1 MGALTRFAAGSQLFV
16 PSDRGANPVTAGY
29 LLPTGTTAPDQF
41 SLQDAL
47 NTYPG
52 WFVMLSGVSDAG
64 IPVFEQSAQSYFANP
79 ARAGA
84 LAAWFTNAA
93 NASSGLTGWV
103 MYAPRPDLNLTRT
116 AQIGF
121 ANFAIILQIG
131 AKVAVSGD
139 GTALTITTTGSA
151 ANSLSVTPFGQR
163 QPVQIAMTGA
173 ASLSILAAPERAG
186 CLEFGLTLTQKVATS
201 LDLGLRSFTAP
212 VGGGNTNTALYTLFD
227 FSGLASGTPISAV
240 VDPLAPLDHQRSNF
254 TFDQSGLTLP
264 SAFRNPIGATLQL
277 TVTNTAS
284 LVFANR
290 LTAVDAQGNP
300 IILPSNQILYM
311 VPSGDF
317 TLNMPPAAAKV
328 AVAASA
334 VPDLTANL
342 MCGLSAVEYLSLAA
356 GTTLSFVPDQMAF
369 AKTLKAAG
377 ADNGR
382 VFGPLTSAG
391 STAWAQVKNPQSST
405 YSAQPNASVLFQG
418 NSTMLSFLPLD
429 IGQLEAA
436 SAPATPL
443 LPYATAAVGSGL
455 TREDLAQFEAQVWS
469 PQRRSLLQK
478 AIDLAGAKSGAR
490 VLAAGG
496 SAPNP
501 PYGTT
506 PQGLLLHF
514 GQDTT
519 DWAEMTLAVSSTD
532 SVPPNRNPAVVL
544 DSVTGNLQT
553 ALQTN
558 QLFLVATGADL
569 FMSNAQMAY
578 RLNQERLDAL
588 ATVIPD
594 QAVISALQSLLS
606 APANTRLW
614 PNEAAMDAS
623 LHTVLTAAQY
633 DSWHTTIR
641 AYCGEFSLFVA
652 GWEFDLSPWRWVD
665 HKTILIFKF
674 CSKQLTQLVEDT
686 SQWANPDAFNP
697 SKAATQ
703 QTLVTIFQDAAAS
716 YAAGDTDFAYFVNTV
731 MRDPNWNGILALNA
745 LVPLSGLPPQLEG
758 IAAGIDPSQ
767 FQAHH
772 LGITTTPIQTGTNA
786 YTAQPS
792 SAFGLIHYQDDSA
805 LTGADPYMYK
815 VSLLKVLLA
824 NSEVTAFSSTIKL
837 LINQLFGEPCT
848 QRNAPDNVLVLNGTY
863 QNTGGLGSYSFVTAG
878 STVYQ
883 MSSQIL
889 YQVLISQASF
899 VTLSDDDTTAQVTS
913 QFQIAGSLSF
923 RAQSG
928 FDLFSYGP
936 EQAVIGAN
944 GVGVGLAFSSLAI
957 DMDFN
962 QATPSYK
969 TFTFDAS
976 TIALDASASLTRL
989 DSLVAHFPLKLTSLI
1004 QSTGTDTPDSLG
1016 FMPVDSPLQGS
1027 QLASPWFGLQFD
1039 LDLGSPGALAAQ
1051 IGFTARLLLG
1061 WAPNP
1066 TTPTLYIGLG
1076 LPGVSGG
1083 QRAISLEGVLSLAF
1097 GDVMF
1102 LVQAPTYILQF
1113 SNIALKFLSLTFP
1126 PNGQINMVMFGNPNA
1141 ETSGALGWYAAYVKN
1156 GSSGGTGNST
1166 QLSRLR
1172 LTDRTRGPSLAD
1184 QTEGKP
1190 E

>member
-1 MGALTRFAAGSQLFV
+1 MATLTRSAAGSQLFV

-29 LLPTGTTAPDQF
+29 LLPTGAATPDNF
-41 SLQDAL
+41 GLQDAL
-47 NTYPG
+47 STYPG

-64 IPVFEQSAQSYFANP
+64 IPAFEQSAQSYFANP

-84 LAAWFTNAA
+84 LAVWFTNAA
-93 NASSGLTGWV
+93 NASTGLTGFV
-103 MYAPRPDLNLTRT
+103 MYAPRPDLSLIRT
-116 AQIGF
+116 AQIAF
-121 ANFAIILQIG
+121 ANFAIILQTG

-139 GTALTITTTGSA
+139 GTALTITVTGSA

-163 QPVQIAMTGA
+163 QPVQIPMTGA
-173 ASLSILAAPERAG
+173 ASLSILGAPELAG
-186 CLEFGLTLTQKVATS
+186 CLQFGLTLTQNVATS

-212 VGGGNTNTALYTLFD
+212 VGGGNTNTARYQLFD
-227 FSGLASGTPISAV
+227 FSGLAGGTPISAV
-240 VDPLAPLDHQRSNF
+240 VDPLAPLDHQRSHL

-264 SAFRNPIGATLQL
+264 SAFRNPVGATLRL
-277 TVTNTAS
+277 TAADTAS

-290 LTAVDAQGNP
+290 LTAVDANGNP
-300 IILPSNQILYM
+300 VILPSNQILYM

-317 TLNMPPAAAKV
+317 TLNMPAASKAAA
-328 AVAASA
+328 AASA
-334 VPDLTANL
+334 TPDLTANL
-342 MCGLSAVEYLSLAA
+342 MCGLSAVEYLSLAT
-356 GTTLSFVPDQMAF
+356 GTTLSFVPDQAAF
-369 AKTLKAAG
+369 APTLKAAG
-377 ADNGR
+377 TDNGR
-382 VFGPLTSAG
+382 VFGALTSAG
-391 STAWAQVKNPQSST
+391 STAWVQVKNPQSSS
-405 YSAQPNASVLFQG
+405 YSAQPNGSVLFQG
-418 NSTMLSFLPLD
+418 QSTMLSYLPLELGKLD
-429 IGQLEAA
+429 AA

-443 LPYATAAVGSGL
+443 LPYATATVGSGL

-469 PQRRSLLQK
+469 PQRRGLLQK
-478 AIDLAGAKSGAR
+478 AIDAAGPRAF
-490 VLAAGG
+490 AAGG
-496 SAPNP
+496 GTLPNP

-514 GQDTT
+514 GQDTN

-532 SVPPNRNPAVVL
+532 SVPVNRDAAVVL
-544 DSVTGNLQT
+544 ESVTDDLQA

-578 RLNQERLDAL
+578 LLNNERLGEL
-588 ATVIPD
+588 STVIPD
-594 QAVISALQSLLS
+594 QDVISRLKTLLT
-606 APANTRLW
+606 APTYTIRWA
-614 PNEAAMDAS
+614 NEAAMNTS
-623 LHTVLTAAQY
+623 LHQVLTADQY

-641 AYCGEFSLFVA
+641 DYCGELSLFVA
-652 GWEFDLSPWRWVD
+652 GWEFNLSPWRWID

-686 SQWANPDAFNP
+686 SQWASPDAFNP
-697 SKAATQ
+697 SKSATQ
-703 QTLVTIFQDAAAS
+703 QALVTILQDAAAS
-716 YAAGDTDFAYFVNTV
+716 YQNGDTDFAYFVNTV
-731 MRDPNWNGILALNA
+731 MRDPNWNGVLALNA
-745 LVPLSGLPPQLEG
+745 LVPLSGLPPQMEG

-772 LGITTTPIQTGTNA
+772 LGITTTPIQTGANA

-792 SAFGLIHYQDDSA
+792 SAFGLIYYQDDSA
-805 LTGADPYMYK
+805 LTGTDPYMFK

-824 NSEVTAFSSTIKL
+824 NSEVTSFSSTIKL
-837 LINQLFGEPCT
+837 LVNQLFGEPCS
-848 QRNAPDNVLVLNGTY
+848 QRDAPDNVLELDGTY
-863 QNTGGLGSYSFVTAG
+863 QDTGGLGSYSFVTSG
-878 STVYQ
+878 STIYQ
-883 MSSQIL
+883 INSRIL
-889 YQVLISQASF
+889 YQLLISQASF
-899 VTLSDDDTTAQVTS
+899 VTLNDDDTTAQVTS
-913 QFQIAGSLSF
+913 QFQITGSLSF
-923 RAQSG
+923 LAQSG

-936 EQAVIGAN
+936 EQAIISAN
-944 GVGVGLAFSSLAI
+944 GSGPGLAFSSLAI

-969 TFTFDAS
+969 TFAFDAS

-989 DSLVAHFPLKLTSLI
+989 NSLVAHFPLKLAGLI

-1039 LDLGSPGALAAQ
+1039 MDLGSPGALAAQ
-1051 IGFTARLLLG
+1051 IGFTARVLLG
-1061 WAPNP
+1061 WAPNL
-1066 TTPTLYIGLG
+1066 TTPTLYIGLS

-1097 GDVMF
+1097 GDVTF
-1102 LVQAPTYILQF
+1102 IVQAPTYILQF

-1156 GSSGGTGNST
+1156 GSAGGGSGNSKPP
-1166 QLSRLR
+1166 SRLFR
-1172 LTDRTRGPSLAD
+1172 GDRTKGLFLTD
-1184 QTEGKP
+1184 QTEGTP